1 MVSFNNCILY
11 FNNNDTVDFDYRVFF
26 SLPKIFAVIFLNKQP
41 AATFGKQKIVKNCL
55 FISLGSCTFYALSLL
70 FTCPKPTMFNK

>member
-26 SLPKIFAVIFLNKQP
+26 SLPKTFAVIFLNKQP
-41 AATFGKQKIVKNCL
+41 APTFGKQKIAKSCL
-55 FISLGSCTFYALSLL
+55 FIILGSCTFYALSLL
-70 FTCPKPTMFNK
+70 FTCPKSTIFNK